1 MSLCARGKIVVGEC
15 GRTIVVDEYE
25 QFSQGQGIALGIRKT
40 SKRLLL
46 N

>member
-25 QFSQGQGIALGIRKT
+25 QFSQGQGIALGRKT

>member
-25 QFSQGQGIALGIRKT
+25 QFFQGQGIALGRK
-40 SKRLLL
+40 SSERLLL